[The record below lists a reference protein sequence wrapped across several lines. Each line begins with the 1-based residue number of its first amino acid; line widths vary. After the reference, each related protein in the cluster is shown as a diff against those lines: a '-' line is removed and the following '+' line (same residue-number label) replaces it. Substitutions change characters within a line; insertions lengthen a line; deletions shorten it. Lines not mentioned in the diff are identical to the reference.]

1 VKRDRWLLLA
11 FFLSGAAALGY
22 EILWTRLLSLALGSE
37 TLGILGTLAGF
48 FGGLALGSFALHGV
62 AKRSRNP
69 ARLFAALETLAAAY
83 ALASPYLLHG
93 LARRLPP
100 LLGPAAGDNDT
111 PLALVLS
118 LATAL
123 LVLLPAT
130 VAMGATL
137 AALVEAR
144 RRVAADETEG
154 RGLGRLYGANT
165 FGATL
170 GVLATVH
177 VLLPWL
183 GLETGAATLALVGL
197 AAAALGILWSRGVYP
212 ATESESADLPARPHP
227 LAPSPE
233 GEGERRSPRLLYLLL
248 FGTGLAGVGLEVVG
262 VQILAQPLEDTIY
275 TFADI
280 LAVYLL
286 GTAAGAWIYGL
297 LAERL
302 ARRPAR
308 AVTAVLLLAHLAS
321 VFLAAF
327 CLRASPWLLA
337 RLAPE
342 ESGFLR
348 RFLAEFGLAALLF
361 LVPTLLMGALASHLL
376 AQVAARGVGRA
387 YGFNTLGATLSPF
400 LFGLVAIPA
409 LGYAGAL
416 YLVAWAYLAI
426 FAVAV
431 LAGWEGTPRPAWT
444 WAAPAMTVALTLVA
458 PRSLALV
465 EVQPGWVEVA
475 SRETLMGL
483 VRVTE
488 KPEAGTRLLQVN
500 KHFRM
505 GGGSAFGE
513 RRMGHIPLLLAPRAR
528 TALFLGIATGGTLG
542 AVRDFPLARVDAVE
556 IVPVML
562 EMLPLFDR
570 INQGIAGDP
579 RVRFHAADAR
589 RYVAASPNRYD
600 VIVADLFHPARD
612 GAGTLY
618 SREHFAAVRG
628 HLSPGGLFAQWIPLY
643 QFDARNLKTV
653 VRTFLAVFPEVH
665 SFLGIYNAETP
676 ALVLL
681 GRAPRD
687 PADALAIDLDR
698 LEAALRR
705 PIYRDL
711 LMQDA
716 RDLLA
721 AYMLDRPALA
731 RFGGEGP
738 LNTDLNPRVLFDA
751 PRSAYENRPELRY
764 RSLTALLPYRT
775 AYPTSLVTSRDPR
788 RLSAFRTAAGSY
800 GTALSHYLKGDV
812 LRAAGAP
819 ELPPAAREQYLL
831 AYEADPGFVPA
842 GQVLLALAEADP
854 GTAEPL
860 FRRMLARTPD
870 RPRLYLSYLAHLDQI
885 GDKGRAANLRAEIRS
900 RFTRERFQAALADPI
915 APKG

>member
-22 EILWTRLLSLALGSE
+22 EILWTRLLSLALGNE

-48 FGGLALGSFALHGV
+48 FGGLALGSFALHET
-62 AKRSRNP
+62 AKRSRHP
-69 ARLFAALETLAAAY
+69 ARLFAALETLAAGY
-83 ALASPYLLHG
+83 ALASPNLLHA

-144 RRVAADETEG
+144 RRVAVDETEG

-177 VLLPWL
+177 LLLPRL
-183 GLETGAATLALVGL
+183 GLQTGAAVLALVGL
-197 AAAALGILWSRGVYP
+197 AAAALALLWSRGDHP
-212 ATESESADLPARPHP
+212 AAEPESIA
-227 LAPSPE
+227 PE
-233 GEGERRSPRLLYLLL
+233 GEGERRSPRLLHLLL

-286 GTAAGAWIYGL
+286 GTAAGAWIYGR

-302 ARRPAR
+302 ARRPTR
-308 AVTAVLLLAHLAS
+308 TVTALLLLAHLVS
-321 VFLAAF
+321 VFFAAF
-327 CLRASPWLLA
+327 CLRASPWLLE
-337 RLAPE
+337 RLAPDD
-342 ESGFLR
+342 SGFIP
-348 RFLAEFGLAALLF
+348 RFTAELGLAALVL

-400 LFGLVAIPA
+400 LFGLAAIPA

-416 YLVAWAYLAI
+416 YLAAWTYLAI
-426 FAVAV
+426 FGVAV
-431 LAGWEGTPRPAWT
+431 LAGSETQRRPTWI
-444 WAAPAMTVALTLVA
+444 WAAPALAVMLTLA
-458 PRSLALV
+458 GPRSLALV
-465 EVQPGWVEVA
+465 KIQPGWTEVA
-475 SRETLMGL
+475 SRETVMGL

-488 KPEAGTRLLQVN
+488 KPETGDRLLQVN

-505 GGGSAFGE
+505 GGGAAFGE
-513 RRMGHIPLLLAPRAR
+513 RRMGHIPLLLAPQAR
-528 TALFLGIATGGTLG
+528 SALFLGVATGGTLG

-556 IVPVML
+556 IVPAML
-562 EMLPLFDR
+562 DMLPLFNR
-570 INQGIAGDP
+570 INQGVLDDP

-589 RYVAASPNRYD
+589 RFVAASPDRYD

-612 GAGTLY
+612 GAGSLY
-618 SREHFAAVRG
+618 SREHFAAVRE

-643 QFDARNLKTV
+643 QFDAHNLKTV

-676 ALVLL
+676 ALVLV
-681 GRAPRD
+681 GRVPRHPGD
-687 PADALAIDLDR
+687 GLAIDLGR
-698 LEAALRR
+698 LQAALRR
-705 PIYRDL
+705 PVYRDL
-711 LMQDA
+711 LMQDP

-721 AYMLDRPALA
+721 AYLLDRPALA
-731 RFGGEGP
+731 RFAGEGP

-764 RSLTALLPYRT
+764 QSLSALLPFHT
-775 AYPTSLVTSRDPR
+775 DYPAGLVTGRDSGQVANFR
-788 RLSAFRTAAGSY
+788 SAVASY
-800 GTALSHYLKGDV
+800 EKALGHYLRGEV
-812 LRAAGAP
+812 LRAAAGAT
-819 ELPPAAREQYLL
+819 ELPVAAREQYLL
-831 AYEADPGFVPA
+831 AYEADPEFVPA
-842 GQVLLALAEADP
+842 GQILLTLAGADP
-854 GTAEPL
+854 GSAEPI
-860 FRRMLARTPD
+860 FRRMLARTPA
-870 RPRLYLSYLAHLDQI
+870 RPRLYLSYLDHLNRI
-885 GDKGRAANLRAEIRS
+885 GDQWRAQALKAEIRG
-900 RFTRERFQAALADPI
+900 RFTRDQFQVALEDPI
-915 APKG
+915 TPRG